1 MSESLLPYPTVLLLG
16 ASGQLGTAI
25 REAFA
30 RLAPDCTLIATSR
43 NPAPKEED
51 RGIWL
56 RLDPLAEEWPS
67 LPQVDIVINAV
78 GAIHA
83 TDAMPFEKVHGGVTA
98 AILARRESLGHP
110 KIIQI
115 SALGADPEH
124 SSAFL
129 RTKGEADAMLLRHP
143 HTLVLRPSIVCTPG
157 TMIAKRFQT
166 LLGISRFSLG
176 KLLMPKGFGETK
188 IQPIL
193 GDDLGKAVVHAALAD
208 FVGSMALP
216 LVGPEEISLRNLLET
231 MAEAQGRKIRLIEV
245 PREIVES
252 FVTHFV
258 SVWFPDVINAD
269 QFQLLFE
276 DNVAAVEPTLNLLGR
291 RPGSTL
297 DFWRAEAGRSDEKL
311 EAHARKMPPAVALE
325 GPTAIQEGMAM
336 SS

>member
-1 MSESLLPYPTVLLLG
+1 MSESLLPYPTILLLG

-30 RLAPDCTLIATSR
+30 QLAPDCILIATSR
-43 NPAPKEED
+43 NPAPKDDD
-51 RGIWL
+51 RGTWL
-56 RLDPLAEEWPS
+56 KLDPLAEEWPA
-67 LPQVDIVINAV
+67 LPKVDIVINVV

-83 TDAMPFEKVHGGVTA
+83 TDAMPFEEVHGGVTA
-98 AILARRESLGHP
+98 AILAHRERLGNP

-115 SALGADPEH
+115 SALGADPGH

-129 RTKGEADAMLLRHP
+129 RTKGEADALLLRQP
-143 HTLVLRPSIVCTPG
+143 RTLVLRPSIVCTPG
-157 TMIAKRFQT
+157 TMISKRFQT
-166 LLGISRFSLG
+166 LLSISRFSLG

-193 GDDLGKAVVHAALAD
+193 ADDLGKAVVHAALAD

-216 LVGPEEISLRNLLET
+216 LVGPEQLSLRNLLET

-258 SVWFPDVINAD
+258 SVWFPDVLNAD

-291 RPGSTL
+291 RPASTL
-297 DFWRAEAGRSDEKL
+297 DFWRAEANHSEEKL
-311 EAHARKMPPAVALE
+311 EVYTRKMPHAMAIE
-325 GPTAIQEGMAM
+325 GPGALQNGMAM